1 MLDLVLPLE
10 CGGCAAPSTKWCAA
24 CARQLAVKADEPHL
38 ITPRVDPGVPVL
50 SLGRYAGPRREA
62 IVAVKE
68 HGRADLIAPLA
79 VALRAGLERLLTWGL
94 VGTPLTI
101 VPAPTRRSAARR
113 RGGDPVTRMA
123 RAATAGLRDVRDV
136 DVIQALRLRALVRD
150 SVGLS
155 SADRQ
160 RNIAGRVK
168 ISKQFEVLANDVLV
182 VDDIVTTGA
191 TASESVRVLRIAGAH
206 VAGVLAIANA

>member
-10 CGGCAAPSTKWCAA
+10 CGGCGAPSTRWCPA
-24 CARQLAVKADEPHL
+24 CVRELAVKPDEPHL
-38 ITPRVDPGVPVL
+38 ITPRLDPGVPVF
-50 SLGRYAGPRREA
+50 SLGRYAGARREA

-68 HGRADLIAPLA
+68 HGRTDLIKPLA
-79 VALRAGLERLLTWGL
+79 GALHFGLEHLLTWG
-94 VGTPLTI
+94 VIDTPLHV

-123 RAATAGLRDVRDV
+123 RAATDGHAAIEVT
-136 DVIQALRLRALVRD
+136 QALRMRAFVRD

-155 SADRQ
+155 SSDRQ

-168 ISKQFEVLANDVLV
+168 AVKPVAGDVLV

-191 TASESVRVLRIAGAH
+191 TAAESIRVLQNAGAH
-206 VAGVLAIANA
+206 VVAVLAVAHA

>member
-10 CGGCAAPSTKWCAA
+10 CGGCGAPSIRWCTA
-24 CARQLAVKADEPHL
+24 CARQLAVNADEPHL
-38 ITPRVDPGVPVL
+38 VTPRVDPGVPVL
-50 SLGRYAGPRREA
+50 SLGRYAGARREA

-79 VALRAGLERLLTWGL
+79 VALQGGLERLLTWGV

-101 VPAPTRRSAARR
+101 VPAPTRRTAARR

-123 RAATAGLRDVRDV
+123 RAATAGLCGVPDIQVV
-136 DVIQALRLRALVRD
+136 QALRLRALVRD

-160 RNIAGRVK
+160 RNIVGRVK
-168 ISKQFEVLANDVLV
+168 IAKSIEGLAKAVLV

-191 TASESVRVLRIAGAH
+191 TARESVRVLQIAGAH
-206 VAGVLAIANA
+206 VVGVLAIANA